1 MIPDIKNENDLR
13 KLAGLPIKEAGES
26 LDNIIAKHRET
37 FESVMRGESSLY
49 DHDEFYD
56 DLYEYYVSSGEM
68 PYGIAKARGGDPDQW
83 IQEELDRE
91 YGDDFAT
98 DDVPDSMD
106 GDFDSGMASAG
117 MGTDEDYGYYGEGK
131 ELTFKEQLKMVQE
144 GGTYMGDDAYRSME
158 KKASDNPDGY
168 KKMPEWLRKAH
179 AEAKARRKKQKKT

>member
-1 MIPDIKNENDLR
+1 
-13 KLAGLPIKEAGES
+13 
-26 LDNIIAKHRET
+26 
-37 FESVMRGESSLY
+37 MRGESSLY

-68 PYGIAKARGGDPDQW
+68 PYGIAKARDGDPDQW